1 MLCPIHSGLE
11 EQTPLCYS
19 GSLNYNSM
27 RNIIIGSDHAGFDL
41 KEECMRLL
49 LKDPTC
55 NVFDQGVYDRQS
67 ADYPDVAKKVS
78 LAVLSGEYEKGILI
92 CGSGIGMS
100 ITANRFKGIRAALC
114 HDLYTARL
122 SRQHNDANI
131 LVMGG
136 RVIGT
141 GLALE
146 MVDIFLNTG
155 FDGARHKR
163 RIDMI
168 DC

>member
-1 MLCPIHSGLE
+1 MNLITVKNEHV
-11 EQTPLCYS
+11 T
-19 GSLNYNSM
+19 
-27 RNIIIGSDHAGFDL
+27 NIILASDHAGFDM
-41 KEECMRLL
+41 KEECRIFLS
-49 LKDPTC
+49 KNPGYS
-55 NVFDQGVYDRQS
+55 VFDQGVYDRQS
-67 ADYPDVAKKVS
+67 ADYPEMAKKVA
-78 LAVLSGEYEKGILI
+78 LAILKGDYEKGILV

-100 ITANRFKGIRAALC
+100 IAANRFKGIRAALC

-122 SRQHNDANI
+122 CRQHNDANI

-146 MVDIFLNTG
+146 MVEIFLNTD
-155 FDGARHKR
+155 FEDGRHRKR
-163 RIDMI
+163 INMM

>member
-1 MLCPIHSGLE
+1 MAPMTADDNLI
-11 EQTPLCYS
+11 
-19 GSLNYNSM
+19 
-27 RNIIIGSDHAGFDL
+27 RNIIIGSDHGGFDL
-41 KEECMRLL
+41 KEECRLFL
-49 LKDPTC
+49 SKKAGYI
-55 NVFDQGVYDRQS
+55 VFDQGVYDRQS
-67 ADYPDVAKKVS
+67 YDYPDIAKKVS
-78 LAVLSGEYEKGILI
+78 LAVQAGDYEKGILV

-100 ITANRFKGIRAALC
+100 IAANRFKGIRAALC

-122 SRQHNDANI
+122 CRQHNNANI

-146 MVDIFLNTG
+146 MVEIFLTTEFEEG
-155 FDGARHKR
+155 RHRK

>member
-1 MLCPIHSGLE
+1 
-11 EQTPLCYS
+11 
-19 GSLNYNSM
+19 M
-27 RNIIIGSDHAGFDL
+27 RNIIIGSDHGGFDL
-41 KEECMRLL
+41 KEECRLFL
-49 LKDPTC
+49 LKDPEYA
-55 NVFDQGVYDRQS
+55 VFDQGVYDRES
-67 ADYPDVAKKVS
+67 ADYPDIAKKVS
-78 LAVLSGEYEKGILI
+78 MAVLNGGYEKGILI

-100 ITANRFKGIRAALC
+100 ITANRYKGIRAALC

-122 SRQHNDANI
+122 CRRHNDANI

-141 GLALE
+141 GIALE
-146 MVDIFLNTG
+146 MVEIFLNTEFEG
-155 FDGARHKR
+155 GRHRR

>member
-1 MLCPIHSGLE
+1 
-11 EQTPLCYS
+11 
-19 GSLNYNSM
+19 M
-27 RNIIIGSDHAGFDL
+27 RNIIIGSDHGGFDL
-41 KEECMRLL
+41 KEECRLFL
-49 LKDPTC
+49 SKNPAYRI
-55 NVFDQGVYDRQS
+55 FDQGVYDRQS

-78 LAVLSGEYEKGILI
+78 LAILSGEYERGILI

-100 ITANRFKGIRAALC
+100 ITANRYKGIRAALC

-131 LVMGG
+131 LIMGG

-141 GLALE
+141 GIALE

-155 FDGARHKR
+155 FEEGRHRR
-163 RIDMI
+163 RIDLI

>member
-1 MLCPIHSGLE
+1 MNPIIVNES
-11 EQTPLCYS
+11 PS
-19 GSLNYNSM
+19 
-27 RNIIIGSDHAGFDL
+27 RNIILGSDHGGFDM
-41 KEECMRLL
+41 KEECIKFLSKNPKYR
-49 LKDPTC
+49 
-55 NVFDQGVYDRQS
+55 VFDQGIHNRE
-67 ADYPDVAKKVS
+67 AFDYPDIAKKVA
-78 LAVLSGEYEKGILI
+78 LAVLNGDYEKGVLI

-141 GLALE
+141 GIALE
-146 MVDIFLNTG
+146 MLDIFLNTEFEEG
-155 FDGARHKR
+155 RHRKR
-163 RIDMI
+163 INLIDF
-168 DC
+168 

>member
-1 MLCPIHSGLE
+1 MNPIVVNNGHV
-11 EQTPLCYS
+11 
-19 GSLNYNSM
+19 
-27 RNIIIGSDHAGFDL
+27 RDIIIGSDHGGFDM
-41 KEECMRLL
+41 KEECRIFLS
-49 LKDPTC
+49 KNTGYR
-55 NVFDQGVYDRQS
+55 VFDQGIYDRQS
-67 ADYPDVAKKVS
+67 SDYPEIAKKVA
-78 LAVLSGEYEKGILI
+78 LAVLKGDYEKGILI
-92 CGSGIGMS
+92 CGTGIGMS

-141 GLALE
+141 GIALE
-146 MVDIFLNTG
+146 MVEIFLNTE
-155 FDGARHKR
+155 FEDGRHRKR
-163 RIDMI
+163 INLI

>member
-1 MLCPIHSGLE
+1 MESSDLKNRQVCG
-11 EQTPLCYS
+11 
-19 GSLNYNSM
+19 
-27 RNIIIGSDHAGFDL
+27 IIIGSDHGGYGL
-41 KEECMRLL
+41 KEECRTFL
-49 LKDPTC
+49 LKD
-55 NVFDQGVYDRQS
+55 NRYRVFDAGVFDGNP
-67 ADYPDVAKKVS
+67 ADYPDIAKNVA
-78 LAVLSGEYEKGILI
+78 LAVSKGEYERGILV

-122 SRQHNDANI
+122 CRQHNDANI

-141 GLALE
+141 GIALE

-155 FDGARHKR
+155 FEEGRHRKR
-163 RIDMI
+163 INMI

>member
-1 MLCPIHSGLE
+1 MDTIVANKSPV
-11 EQTPLCYS
+11 
-19 GSLNYNSM
+19 
-27 RNIIIGSDHAGFDL
+27 RNIITGSDHAGFDM
-41 KEECMRLL
+41 KEECRLFL
-49 LKDPTC
+49 SKNPGFR
-55 NVFDQGVYDRQS
+55 VFDQGVYDRQS
-67 ADYPDVAKKVS
+67 ADYPEIAKNVA
-78 LAVLSGEYEKGILI
+78 LAVLKGDYEKGILI

-100 ITANRFKGIRAALC
+100 IAANRFKGIRAALC

-122 SRQHNDANI
+122 CRQHNNANI

-141 GLALE
+141 GVALE
-146 MVDIFLNTG
+146 IVEIFLNTE
-155 FDGARHKR
+155 FEDGRHRK

>member
-1 MLCPIHSGLE
+1 MDSRIAD
-11 EQTPLCYS
+11 
-19 GSLNYNSM
+19 NSPV
-27 RNIIIGSDHAGFDL
+27 RNIIIGSDHGGFDL
-41 KEECMRLL
+41 KEECRLFL
-49 LKDPTC
+49 SKKPVYA
-55 NVFDQGVYDRQS
+55 VFDQGVYDKQS
-67 ADYPDVAKKVS
+67 SDYPDIAKKVA
-78 LAVLSGEYEKGILI
+78 LAVLKGGYERGILI

-100 ITANRFKGIRAALC
+100 IVANRFKGIRAALC

-122 SRQHNDANI
+122 CRQHNNANI

-141 GLALE
+141 GIALE
-146 MVDIFLNTG
+146 MIEIFLDTEFEG
-155 FDGARHKR
+155 GRHRK

>member
-1 MLCPIHSGLE
+1 MDTIVSNNI
-11 EQTPLCYS
+11 S
-19 GSLNYNSM
+19 A
-27 RNIIIGSDHAGFDL
+27 RNIIIGSDHAGFDM
-41 KEECMRLL
+41 KEECRIFLS
-49 LKDPTC
+49 KNPGYR
-55 NVFDQGVYDRQS
+55 VFDQGVYDRQS
-67 ADYPDVAKKVS
+67 VDYPDIAKKVA
-78 LAVLSGEYEKGILI
+78 LAVLRAEYEKGILI

-122 SRQHNDANI
+122 CRQHNNANI

-141 GLALE
+141 GIALE
-146 MVDIFLNTG
+146 MVEIFLNTEFEG
-155 FDGARHKR
+155 GRHRK
-163 RIDMI
+163 RIDLI

>member
-1 MLCPIHSGLE
+1 MNAVTSDNR
-11 EQTPLCYS
+11 QV
-19 GSLNYNSM
+19 
-27 RNIIIGSDHAGFDL
+27 RNIIIGSDHAGYDL
-41 KEECMRLL
+41 KEECRQILSN
-49 LKDPTC
+49 DPRYK
-55 NVFDQGVYDRQS
+55 VFDQGVYDRQS
-67 ADYPDVAKKVS
+67 ADYPEIAKKVA
-78 LAVLSGEYEKGILI
+78 LAVLTGDYEKGILV

-100 ITANRFKGIRAALC
+100 IVANRFKGIRAALC

-136 RVIGT
+136 RVIGA

-146 MVDIFLNTG
+146 MVEVFINTE
-155 FDGARHKR
+155 FEDGRHRR
-163 RIDMI
+163 RINMM

>member
-1 MLCPIHSGLE
+1 MDSSEVKNG
-11 EQTPLCYS
+11 QVR
-19 GSLNYNSM
+19 G
-27 RNIIIGSDHAGFDL
+27 IIIGSDHGGYDL
-41 KEECMRLL
+41 KEECRTFLS
-49 LKDPTC
+49 KDPRYR
-55 NVFDQGVYDRQS
+55 VFDQGVYDKQS
-67 ADYPDVAKKVS
+67 VDYPDIAKKAA
-78 LAVLSGEYEKGILI
+78 LAVLTGEYEKGILI

-122 SRQHNDANI
+122 CRQHNDANI

-141 GLALE
+141 GIALE
-146 MVDIFLNTG
+146 MVEIFLNTEFEEG
-155 FDGARHKR
+155 RHRKR
-163 RIDMI
+163 INMI

>member
-1 MLCPIHSGLE
+1 MLRCF
-11 EQTPLCYS
+11 S

-27 RNIIIGSDHAGFDL
+27 RKIIIGSDHAGFDL
-41 KEECMRLL
+41 KEECRQFLI
-49 LKDPTC
+49 KYPACD
-55 NVFDQGVYDRQS
+55 VFDQGVFDRQS
-67 ADYPDVAKKVS
+67 ADYPDIAKKVS

-100 ITANRFKGIRAALC
+100 ITANRYKGIRAALC
-114 HDLYTARL
+114 HDIYTARL

-146 MVDIFLNTG
+146 MVEIFLNTG
-155 FDGARHKR
+155 FEGERHRR

>member
-1 MLCPIHSGLE
+1 MP
-11 EQTPLCYS
+11 
-19 GSLNYNSM
+19 GSNGTV

-41 KEECMRLL
+41 KEECRLYL
-49 LKDPTC
+49 SKNPQYKI
-55 NVFDQGVYDRQS
+55 FDQGGYDKQS
-67 ADYPDVAKKVS
+67 VDYPEIAKKVA

-100 ITANRFKGIRAALC
+100 IAANRFKGIRAALC

-122 SRQHNDANI
+122 CRQHNNANI

-136 RVIGT
+136 RVIGP
-141 GLALE
+141 GIALE
-146 MVDIFLNTG
+146 MVGIFLNTAFEEG
-155 FDGARHKR
+155 RHKK
-163 RIDMI
+163 RIDLM